1 MLSFYLEDLRQDRQE
16 ISKKDQLLQDL
27 QAVVTEDIAQIG
39 ALEQTLRNSLIC
51 IERLQQDIASKD
63 ASLLPQQVI
72 DNILC
77 IEVGHSFFPKDGV
90 YAQLVSTGALEL
102 IEGAALKSLI
112 LEVYTH
118 HKARNYATSNE
129 IDMFNIEFRRAALA
143 NFRIRFAYDADDGV
157 FYGSRKVVSSELNLD
172 YYRSS
177 EFFGLLGQASLYAN
191 MYLRQLS
198 DIKATYIDITQQLE
212 P

>member
-1 MLSFYLEDLRQDRQE
+1 MAGKQNTVHIEGFALIPIGDFKHPCHARDLGF
-16 ISKKDQLLQDL
+16 L
-27 QAVVTEDIAQIG
+27 T
-39 ALEQTLRNSLIC
+39 
-51 IERLQQDIASKD
+51 RLQLD
-63 ASLLPQQVI
+63 ANAMIFAHRQQVI

-129 IDMFNIEFRRAALA
+129 IDMFNIDFRRAVLA

-157 FYGSRKVVSSELNLD
+157 FYGTRKVVSSELNRD